1 MQVLHARIHGSL
13 CLNKLVDA
21 TPELGD
27 ARDEAVNLLA
37 KAQMRAEG
45 TFQQALQAGLRGL
58 HDLRHGVLIR

>member
-1 MQVLHARIHGSL
+1 M
-13 CLNKLVDA
+13 NKLVDA